1 MPSISSIRG
10 RIVFNSRGSKSIE
23 IDVVTD
29 GKFIG
34 RACAPSGASV
44 GKFEAQSFPENK
56 PEEAISMLNAN
67 INRFVGLQA
76 EDLLAVYDELKSIDK
91 TDNYSKIGGSVAYAL
106 SIAAVDSA
114 ANSLGIPLFKLLKQ
128 SKPYKFPFPLGN
140 ILGGG
145 AHAGPGT
152 PDLQEILAC
161 PVGAENIVDAL
172 EMNFK
177 LHRETRKVI
186 ESIDKRFTYG
196 KGDEGAWAPNVN
208 NDQALEIIEKAVNN
222 CGYTLGKD
230 MAIGIDFASSSF
242 WNEEKQ
248 LYDYA
253 RQGIKRDTGEQIEFA
268 NRLIHDYKLIYAED
282 PMHEGDFESMAVLNK
297 KNPKTL
303 VTGDDM
309 LVTNAGRI
317 REAVRYGACSGA
329 ILKVN
334 QAGSL
339 YEALDFAKECNKNN
353 IKIITS
359 HRSGESVDS
368 HISHIAIATSSRM
381 LKSGVLGGE
390 RIAKLNELVRLIEY
404 DLVDGMQLL

>member
-1 MPSISSIRG
+1 
-10 RIVFNSRGSKSIE
+10 
-23 IDVVTD
+23 
-29 GKFIG
+29 
-34 RACAPSGASV
+34 
-44 GKFEAQSFPENK
+44 
-56 PEEAISMLNAN
+56 
-67 INRFVGLQA
+67 
-76 EDLLAVYDELKSIDK
+76 
-91 TDNYSKIGGSVAYAL
+91 
-106 SIAAVDSA
+106 
-114 ANSLGIPLFKLLKQ
+114 
-128 SKPYKFPFPLGN
+128 
-140 ILGGG
+140 
-145 AHAGPGT
+145 
-152 PDLQEILAC
+152 
-161 PVGAENIVDAL
+161 
-172 EMNFK
+172 
-177 LHRETRKVI
+177 VI

-248 LYDYA
+248 LYDYT

-297 KNPKTL
+297 KNPQTL

-334 QAGSL
+334 QAGTL

-359 HRSGESVDS
+359 HRSGESTDS
-368 HISHIAIATSSRM
+368 HISHIAIATNSRM

-390 RIAKLNELVRLIEY
+390 RVAKLNELVRLIEY
-404 DLVDGMQLL
+404 DLITEMQDL